1 MPSGCPSHIAGCFL
15 KDTGPRDGSLV
26 AGQAPTQSMLFWE
39 VKGVALETELKDTH
53 SYIKEGEGATRE
65 ALSWWTV
72 QDGVWPEYGAGLVT
86 TGACSHLLPVRGASS
101 GGSCGT

>member
-1 MPSGCPSHIAGCFL
+1 
-15 KDTGPRDGSLV
+15 
-26 AGQAPTQSMLFWE
+26 MLFWE
-39 VKGVALETELKDTH
+39 VKGVALETEFKDTH

-65 ALSWWTV
+65 ALSWWAV

-86 TGACSHLLPVRGASS
+86 AGACSHLLPVRGASS